1 MYCLEEIVMKHFLRE
16 CLMPGLIIAIV
27 ATVWALAWSKE
38 LEYKSFKA
46 AKKCAET
53 NPIIQPVEDTEPATS
68 AVIPDAGS
76 CPLAVSDSQ

>member
-1 MYCLEEIVMKHFLRE
+1 VYCLEETVMKHFLRE

-46 AKKCAET
+46 ARKCAET
-53 NPIIQPVEDTEPATS
+53 TPVIQRVEDPEPAAS
-68 AVIPDAGS
+68 AVIPAAGS